1 MARTMAAVRLHLAQ
15 LDALFEKG
23 MMAET
28 LDDIAWE
35 K

>member
-1 MARTMAAVRLHLAQ
+1 MARTMADVRLHLAQ
-15 LDALFEKG
+15 RDVLFEKG
-23 MMAET
+23 MMAGT